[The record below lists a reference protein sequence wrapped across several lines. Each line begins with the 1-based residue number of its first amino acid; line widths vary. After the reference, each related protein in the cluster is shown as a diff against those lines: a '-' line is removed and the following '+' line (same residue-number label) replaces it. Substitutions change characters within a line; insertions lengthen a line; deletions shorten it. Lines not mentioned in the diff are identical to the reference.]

1 MNTKSQ
7 KEFILAYYMRQPNVA
22 IPHAEVVDWATSTW
36 FEQTGKIFRD
46 PDRAI
51 RSLHQQGL
59 LVKVGKGLYMYDPNY
74 TVRDDLF
81 DFTASQ
87 KRAILERDGYR
98 CVFCGRGK
106 SEGVELQIDHIKP
119 KDKGGLA
126 VIENGQT
133 LCGQHNFI
141 KKNYSQVE
149 TGRRFFEKMREQ
161 AAAADDANMLQF
173 CDEVLELYTKFGY
186 DI

>member
-7 KEFILAYYMRQPNVA
+7 KDFILAYFIEKPNVA
-22 IPHAEVVDWATSTW
+22 IPHAEVVDWATTAW
-36 FEQTGKIFRD
+36 IEQMGKPLRD

-51 RSLHQQGL
+51 RSLHQKGL
-59 LVKVGKGLYMYDPNY
+59 LVKVGKGIYMYDPNY
-74 TVRDDLF
+74 AERDDLF

-87 KRAILERDGYR
+87 KKAILERDKYR

-106 SEGVELQIDHIKP
+106 AEGVELQIDHIKP

-126 VIENGQT
+126 EIENGQT

-149 TGRRFFEKMREQ
+149 TGKRFFEKMRAQ
-161 AAAADDANMLQF
+161 AVAIDDTNMLQF

-186 DI
+186 DV